1 MRRVS
6 KVHLIPAGRLVSRL
20 SALLQG
26 CVAVQKIASGFGA
39 RLNKPPAKIWIA
51 TANCLRMACE
61 RTTQGRAG
69 APGLGTNWTRL
80 PVECVCNLD
89 SKTTRPTKVKTKS
102 GQGEMKPPGQKN
114 SGQNPAALGHTPEIA
129 LAFGGRRFLLKHKFR
144 PKSCGA
150 GQSVKMQS

>member
-1 MRRVS
+1 MGPQLYYR
-6 KVHLIPAGRLVSRL
+6 LITDYVRFPPNWMPNGAQNVAISHPFL
-20 SALLQG
+20 STAERTLPSGAHGPGFDSQG
-26 CVAVQKIASGFGA
+26 GSF
-39 RLNKPPAKIWIA
+39 RLNHAS
-51 TANCLRMACE
+51 
-61 RTTQGRAG
+61 AG
-69 APGLGTNWTRL
+69 G
-80 PVECVCNLD
+80 ELD

-102 GQGEMKPPGQKN
+102 GQGEMKPPGQQN